1 MFEIDHVIQ
10 CFSVL
15 DEVEKEEARF
25 SQAQKQ
31 TIYRIAFHKEEFED
45 VQRLIMQAS
54 APNLNSDE
62 RNRLLQYHLEMLP
75 VMPDNVI
82 QIENY
87 IFQLQHMT
95 YEKNKANEML
105 EEILSRSNISQ
116 ELDALI
122 AKAQERPLGNSAVKN
137 EKIK

>member
-1 MFEIDHVIQ
+1 MFEINHVIQ

-122 AKAQERPLGNSAVKN
+122 AKAQERPLGNPAVKN